1 MKNNRQ
7 GKANCWTK
15 NVIRK
20 LRSRLAKLPQQRL
33 IFEISLWT
41 GERIGAIVQLQVTD
55 VYGSNG
61 KVLDTITFG
70 SSTRKSSKH
79 GKAKTRQIFI
89 HEDLREYLK
98 QYTPPTHGYLFP
110 SDRSE
115 CGHITTRAV
124 DKLWRSI
131 LADYGYQG
139 YSTHSSRRWVINQLR
154 LAGIEI
160 VNIAEAMAIDINTV
174 RRYLNDD
181 PVACRNAI
189 STLSV

>member
-1 MKNNRQ
+1 MKNNRK

-15 NVIRK
+15 NVIKK
-20 LRSRLAKLPQQRL
+20 LRLRLSNNPQQRL

-41 GERIGAIVQLQVTD
+41 GERMGAIVQLSVSD
-55 VYGSNG
+55 VYGSDG
-61 KVLDTITFG
+61 KVLETITFG
-70 SSTRKSSKH
+70 SSTRKKSKH
-79 GKAKTRQIFI
+79 GLAQTRQIFI
-89 HEDLREYLK
+89 HDDLREYLR
-98 QYTPPTHGYLFP
+98 QYTPPTSGYLFK
-110 SDRSE
+110 SERSAS
-115 CGHITTRAV
+115 GHITTRAV

-160 VNIAEAMAIDINTV
+160 VNIAEAMAIDIETV

-189 STLSV
+189 ATLSV

>member
-20 LRSRLAKLPQQRL
+20 LRSRLNNNPQQRL

-41 GERIGAIVQLQVTD
+41 GERVGAIVQLQVSD
-55 VYGSNG
+55 IYGSDG
-61 KVLDTITFG
+61 KVLETITFG
-70 SSTRKSSKH
+70 SSTRKKSKH

-89 HEDLREYLK
+89 HDDLREYLK

-110 SDRSE
+110 SDRSG

-124 DKLWRSI
+124 DKLWRLI

-154 LAGIEI
+154 KAGIEI
-160 VNIAEAMAIDINTV
+160 VNIAEAMAIDIETV

>member
-20 LRSRLAKLPQQRL
+20 LRSRLSSNPQQRL

-41 GERIGAIVQLQVTD
+41 GERVGAIVQLQVSD

-61 KVLDTITFG
+61 KVLETITFG

-89 HEDLREYLK
+89 HEDLREHLK
-98 QYTPPTHGYLFP
+98 QYTPPTQGYLFP